1 MTTLQI
7 KIKET
12 TITIEKPDG
21 DLEELFE
28 SFVTAAIGHGFEIDQ
43 IEEMIID
50 FKNQ

>member
-7 KIKET
+7 KIKDT

-21 DLEELFE
+21 ELCDLFE
-28 SFVTAAIGHGFEIDQ
+28 SFVTAAVGHGFETDQ

>member
-7 KIKET
+7 KIKDT

-21 DLEELFE
+21 DLADLFE
-28 SFVTAAIGHGFEIDQ
+28 SFITAAIGHGFETQQ
-43 IEEMIID
+43 IEEMMID